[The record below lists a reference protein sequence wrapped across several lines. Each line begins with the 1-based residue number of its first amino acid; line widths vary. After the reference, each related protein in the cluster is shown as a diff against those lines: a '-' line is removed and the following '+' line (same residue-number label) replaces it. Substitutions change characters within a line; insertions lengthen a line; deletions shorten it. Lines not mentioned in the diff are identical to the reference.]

1 MLVKLNPP
9 RFLSVDSEARL
20 PGKVK
25 GLLATV
31 AAIGIGILVFVTRP
45 GETDTLEA
53 PTDSLSAE
61 SRLKEIAPGGAPI
74 DSSVL
79 DDQSPE
85 LENLKQQIADAER
98 RLGAA
103 PALDDSRRLLLNLA
117 KNLDSAKPISAVAAI
132 VDYLHSGRD
141 AQTGLEF
148 VLSPEGGTLEESPT
162 LRAWLMDL
170 LGSLDPVAA
179 ASLARAQLSER
190 RSRNGGESALAM
202 RNLVWGSGQPLAGVD
217 RQILQSA
224 SLEHVANPK
233 WSADPETGY
242 LEGFDAAVFI
252 PSRAATE
259 RLAEIIAHASNPRAM
274 RFAAGLALERIAE
287 VSHADSL
294 AAIAASSLDP
304 SIKGDLLARANPADD
319 DAMRVLEDFLS
330 NADASE
336 AQNFFWRAFP
346 QASRAVGP
354 RLISPET
361 SMADSGQMDRD
372 LMALEV
378 LEGWSNQLSI
388 PQHGPALRATL
399 ERLKGHLQM

>member
-1 MLVKLNPP
+1 
-9 RFLSVDSEARL
+9 VDSEARL

-45 GETDTLEA
+45 GETDTLEV

-202 RNLVWGSGQPLAGVD
+202 RNLVWGSGQPMSGVD
-217 RQILQSA
+217 RQIFHNATLDHLTNRQWA
-224 SLEHVANPK
+224 AV
-233 WSADPETGY
+233 PEAGY
-242 LEGFDAAVFI
+242 FEGFDAAVFL
-252 PSRAATE
+252 PSKNATGQLVAIVE
-259 RLAEIIAHASNPRAM
+259 EPARPVSM
-274 RFAAGLALERIAE
+274 RFASGLALERIAE
-287 VSHADSL
+287 SNHVDSL
-294 AAIAASSLDP
+294 VAIAASSLDP
-304 SIKGDLLARANPADD
+304 ATKGGLIARADPSDPQ
-319 DAMRVLEDFLS
+319 AMRVVEDFLL
-330 NADASE
+330 NENDAE
-336 AQNFFWRAFP
+336 AQNVFWRAFP
-346 QASRAVGP
+346 HAGRIEGP
-354 RLISPET
+354 RLISQGE
-361 SMADSGQMDRD
+361 ALAGGGQMLRDRQ
-372 LMALEV
+372 ALIV
-378 LEGWSNQLSI
+378 LDRWLENGTTPRHDASI
-388 PQHGPALRATL
+388 RTARD
-399 ERLKGHLQM
+399 RLKAYAGD